1 MLDARDD
8 ERVSDEADDR
18 LEAIVDDSITDEA
31 KVLLSRETVEDTVTD
46 GETDD

>member
-8 ERVSDEADDR
+8 ERVSDEADDK
-18 LEAIVDDSITDEA
+18 LETIVDDTIIDEA
-31 KVLLSRETVEDTVTD
+31 KVLLSRETVEDTETD